1 MASNNVLES
10 DADAEGEGGQQGG
23 VQSVDRALAVLEIL
37 ERPGHAGV
45 TDLAEELG
53 LH

>member
-23 VQSVDRALAVLEIL
+23 VQSVDRRSLSWRSWPATAMQ
-37 ERPGHAGV
+37 A
-45 TDLAEELG
+45 
-53 LH
+53 